1 MPYDEFG
8 NFIPDE
14 LALDEMYYELAAKG
28 RMPLRPGGSDVP
40 YVASE
45 VPQTYVAKPPP
56 RPASTATN
64 VPQAIADRL
73 GISAIPQAALG
84 MISSFPAA
92 VARETGFDKFAD
104 AIQYT
109 PTSKAGSEI
118 LEGVSQLPQVVTGSH
133 MGVGALPE
141 FFVPRRAF
149 GLQGRPMLTPDDVR
163 VMGGRV
169 AETGR
174 EIRNI
179 PEDFRAG
186 QQGFRRESNV
196 FDGETI
202 GSRAQRV
209 ADDLGDVI
217 ARREMQGLTP
227 IPGIPDIVSPET
239 RMYAVR
245 QPNAGQMIKET
256 DLPDIK
262 YVEANPKVKTVG
274 LKFEEELP
282 YVDEAFPNQTR
293 AEYYRNIIE
302 RNPALEA
309 AYRSYADDVYM
320 QMFPDA
326 PSIDAARAA
335 YNNTGSQK
343 SLALDQIRILS
354 EFAES
359 PEAMYALEYQAEQ
372 RERAVEEYNRVK
384 NASKKE
390 ITEGLTDE
398 EAKRQA
404 KEAHQAKIDELELN
418 LIEKDYA
425 PELNQ
430 AQYLKRITP
439 PNSTEYMRRANAA
452 RKYILGEFRNDIAK
466 YIGTSQGPQMELAKR
481 GITIPSK
488 KDLLENLK
496 QITSGGSDLRD
507 LKAKRT
513 AAGFNP
519 EGEMQPLIIKAEA
532 ELSQQQETLNEL
544 NAKRNALRQQHYLMM
559 PEEPD
564 PAKNPTEIGAEYR
577 ALKNPMSAIID
588 KMAKTRKQLENFTI
602 ANAYETISD
611 IAFVPKTAKQFK
623 EEIPYGERGFFP
635 NLFPPPGSKELSKT
649 PDEAPMFN
657 VRIKGMRDLGID
669 FLAEQYTK
677 AMLDGR
683 VPVDDKGKP
692 TVSVE
697 KFIEQITKRRLK
709 EEEKADI
716 EKNKSMSNLNDYAQN
731 TIASIPPE
739 LRFKNAS
746 AIELTSDNPKDVIRR
761 QVSFDCMVLDNCVAA
776 TDAPHPGINPF
787 TNQRY
792 NYSYPVDPATGK
804 TRGSKV
810 RDSGYMTAIAE
821 GQQRYASLR
830 DNTSALPSVNINML
844 KTSDSTSDAPKYN
857 LQYVSGYQNDK
868 IDRKYTEDVRDYLNL
883 RSDIIQGSGSALDKW
898 GIYDLNSQGGKAAA
912 SRALGVPNN
921 ALGSFDLPRF
931 VTEKDLRDLANRQP
945 VGDTHADLVAAR
957 SRASQELQT
966 LIREYGIGAP
976 ETQDVASQL
985 VDIEARLNAISTQVR
1000 SAPSTA
1006 IELARPSLFQ
1016 RMTTEALT
1024 NGLGQ
1029 EDGGIGP
1036 VRARVDDLLTED
1048 FYGLRELWSDDYE
1061 FYPIA
1066 LRNFVNGVRN
1076 NENLAPILTH
1086 ANDTST
1092 FANDMR
1098 ERLTR
1103 FQDRIQDFTPMQREL
1118 FVRELDNYAET
1129 NINQLAENLD
1139 PENTLRGLEE
1149 IEDTHPGTIEYLRQ
1163 IETRRRGRDFT
1174 PEAAPAQAAMRA
1186 PRDIADIVTPLAHPD
1201 RQNLI
1206 QTITERLNNSIRDLP
1221 QDRETLQ
1228 EALAQYQRNPLDI
1241 PGSIEME
1248 LPPDN
1253 GFGSANTARR
1263 AISDYL
1269 IQQIQNRL
1277 GGFTPEGGT
1286 RAAPALPP
1294 VNDPTIVDLA
1304 NQIVPF
1310 NAAFRNQ
1317 TVEDIRNAIRE
1328 QLLPSIGIYNPNNPQ
1343 DRRNLLQISEAYQNS
1358 PLDVDLGQRLETY
1371 IGASPALENSRR
1383 EYIADFMIDQIQRRL
1398 DAQPQAPQ
1406 LQGVPQRSTAVMNM
1420 VGTLAAE
1427 LYRDAEANRFD
1438 TADLTSTL
1446 HALDARNFDHPMV
1459 RALPEA
1465 DRAAAQEDTAATLR
1479 LILQNRNINI
1489 PIDIF
1494 AGEAPL
1500 DPRINAYRDGYTNEL
1515 TGSRRAFDEVMQAE
1529 RITPGAINEAIL
1541 RTDGNARYD
1550 EDIRN
1555 FYRVDSPAGISQL
1568 NNALRQYMEGNGFD
1582 TPPRPVEERRPARQ
1596 DEYVYDPDDMMTEI
1610 DYEMERQ
1617 ERILTRNQYGQ
1628 LDDLVDEI
1636 QREAGDNFEDLID
1649 TIDRIRMRTGV
1660 DGDVD
1665 IALGDLRARL
1675 VRTEEE
1681 SRLEFDRQQRNRD
1694 VVVEP
1699 EAALR
1704 GAIDGAREIYGPEMG
1719 AEIVDLVDNL
1729 INDDIRFDREPDQFI
1744 ARLRDESN
1752 EYEGHN
1758 QGYSDAV
1765 REMADFLE
1773 NYMRER
1779 AARPRGRKRGGYV
1792 KKMNGG
1798 GKVEPS
1804 SPATSVND
1812 HRKPVE
1818 PVKKIN
1824 NPDAPEFKEIFNRER
1839 ANRGSSSG
1847 GGSGAPADLK
1857 QIMNPRNITYNAG
1870 GKVSIDQMRYEL
1882 LRK

>member
-92 VARETGFDKFAD
+92 VARETGFNKFAD
-104 AIQYT
+104 AIQYD
-109 PTSKAGSEI
+109 PTSKAGAEI
-118 LEGVSQLPQVVTGSH
+118 LEGASRLPQVVTGSH

-186 QQGFRRESNV
+186 QQGFRRESTV

-217 ARREMQGLTP
+217 ARREMQGLSP

-282 YVDEAFPNQTR
+282 YVDEAFPNNTR
-293 AEYYRNIIE
+293 AEYYRNIFE

-320 QMFPDA
+320 KMFPDA
-326 PSIDAARAA
+326 PNIDAARSA

-404 KEAHQAKIDELELN
+404 KEAHQAKVDELELN

-507 LKAKRT
+507 LRAKRT

-611 IAFVPKTAKQFK
+611 IAFVPKTAKEFK

-830 DNTSALPSVNINML
+830 DNTSAMPSVNINML
-844 KTSDSTSDAPKYN
+844 KTSGSTSDDPKYN

-868 IDRKYTEDVRDYLNL
+868 IDKKYTEDVRDYLNL
-883 RSDIIQGSGSALDKW
+883 RSDIIQGSGSAIDKW
-898 GIYDLNSQGGKAAA
+898 GIYDLNSQGGQTAA
-912 SRALGVPNN
+912 SNALGVPKN
-921 ALGSFDLPRF
+921 ALGAFELPRF
-931 VTEKDLRDLANRQP
+931 VTEKDLRDLAKQQP
-945 VGDTHADLVAAR
+945 IGDTHADLIAAR
-957 SRASQELQT
+957 SRLSLELQT
-966 LIREYGIGAP
+966 LMREYGIGSA

-985 VDIEARLNAISTQVR
+985 ADINARLDNISNEVR
-1000 SAPSTA
+1000 TAPSTA

-1036 VRARVDDLLTED
+1036 VRARIDDLLNAD
-1048 FYGLRELWSDDYE
+1048 YYGLRDYWEDDFE
-1061 FYPIA
+1061 FYPRN
-1066 LRNFVNGVRN
+1066 LRRFTDAVRN
-1076 NENLAPILTH
+1076 NQDLASTLT
-1086 ANDTST
+1086 DMQDLEG
-1092 FANDMR
+1092 FAPDMR
-1098 ERLTR
+1098 QKLRR
-1103 FQDRIQDFTPMQREL
+1103 FEDRIQNFTPMQREL
-1118 FVRELDNYAET
+1118 FVRELDNYAEM

-1139 PENTLRGLEE
+1139 PANPLAGLEQLE
-1149 IEDTHPGTIEYLRQ
+1149 EANFGTIEYLRQ
-1163 IETRRRGRDFT
+1163 IESRRRGQDLQQA
-1174 PEAAPAQAAMRA
+1174 AAPALPV
-1186 PRDIADIVTPLAHPD
+1186 PRDIAELVVPTNHLIRDE
-1201 RQNLI
+1201 LI
-1206 QTITERLNNSIRDLP
+1206 QQMTERLNNSVRNLP
-1221 QDRETLQ
+1221 TDRETLQ
-1228 EALAQYQRNPLDI
+1228 EALEQYQRNPLDI
-1241 PGSIEME
+1241 PGALEMV
-1248 LPPDN
+1248 LPPE
-1253 GFGSANTARR
+1253 GANTSRR
-1263 AISDYL
+1263 VISNYL

-1304 NQIVPF
+1304 NTLVPE

-1317 TVEDIRNAIRE
+1317 TVEDIRNAVRE
-1328 QLLPSIGIYNPNNPQ
+1328 QLLPSIGIYNPNDPQ
-1343 DRRNLLQISEAYQNS
+1343 DRRNLLQISEAYQDN
-1358 PLDVDLGQRLETY
+1358 PLGVDLGQRLETY
-1371 IGASPALENSRR
+1371 IGATPALENPRR
-1383 EYIADFMIDQIQRRL
+1383 GAIAEFMIDQIQRRL

-1406 LQGVPQRSTAVMNM
+1406 LQAAPQRSTAQMNA
-1420 VGTLAAE
+1420 VTDLSTE
-1427 LYRDAEANRFD
+1427 LFRSFEAQQFD
-1438 TADLTSTL
+1438 RADLTSTL
-1446 HALDARNFDHPMV
+1446 HALDSRNFDHPRLRTMSAELGAPISDQV
-1459 RALPEA
+1459 
-1465 DRAAAQEDTAATLR
+1465 QEDVAATLR
-1479 LILQNRNINI
+1479 TLLQGRNIDV
-1489 PIDIF
+1489 PPDIF
-1494 AGEAPL
+1494 AAAPVDL
-1500 DPRINAYRDGYTNEL
+1500 RIDAYRDGYTNEY

-1529 RITPGAINEAIL
+1529 RMTPGAINEAIL
-1541 RTDGNARYD
+1541 RTDGRAMYD
-1550 EDIRN
+1550 DEVRN

-1582 TPPRPVEERRPARQ
+1582 TPPRPVEERAPARQ

-1610 DYEMERQ
+1610 DYELERQ
-1617 ERILTRNQYGQ
+1617 ERMLTTNQYRQ
-1628 LDDLVDEI
+1628 FDDLVDEI
-1636 QREAGDNFEDLID
+1636 QREAGDDFEDLID

-1699 EAALR
+1699 SAALQ
-1704 GAIDGAREIYGPEMG
+1704 GSIDAARVLYGPEMG

-1798 GKVEPS
+1798 GKVEPTP
-1804 SPATSVND
+1804 PATSVND

-1818 PVKKIN
+1818 PVKKII